1 MLHATKMAVSKY
13 PCLTLNNV
21 VFRRQ
26 NLRVIGSYK
35 HQLIVPSTL
44 LAPATDIRAHKDT
57 KPQRY
62 IRLNHCHKSY
72 FFKIA
77 QSFRYNIFI
86 QFHFMLI
93 ETQPVFLFDVV

>member
-1 MLHATKMAVSKY
+1 MLHATKMAVSKC
-13 PCLTLNNV
+13 PCLTLSNV
-21 VFRRQ
+21 MFRRQ
-26 NLRVIGSYK
+26 NLRVIGFYK

-62 IRLNHCHKSY
+62 MRLNHCHVRY

-77 QSFRYNIFI
+77 QSFHYNIFI
-86 QFHFMLI
+86 QFQFILN
-93 ETQPVFLFDVV
+93 ETQPVFLFDVI